1 MRILIGALISVLL
14 SANGTLNSDLKV
26 PFVPKSGQYILSE
39 ILLADLPPR
48 QTCDKYYRGHEDA
61 LAQAHN
67 CHEIGASACGGPDQC
82 ACGKNERLVSF
93 KCDEGTFN
101 GCSPSKD
108 GHPRC
113 P

>member
-1 MRILIGALISVLL
+1 MGVL
-14 SANGTLNSDLKV
+14 GQLKV
-26 PFVPKSGQYILSE
+26 PSRTPVSRREKGR
-39 ILLADLPPR
+39 DVN
-48 QTCDKYYRGHEDA
+48 CD
-61 LAQAHN
+61 
-67 CHEIGASACGGPDQC
+67 EIGASACGGPDQC
-82 ACGKNERLVSF
+82 AYGKNERLVSF